1 MYICLCNNINETQ
14 IRQAAAQGANSL
26 ADLRDG
32 LGVASQ
38 CGQCACMAEAVLE
51 CEQQRLGSVPSWRAH
66 NWVVVWDQRLCCQ
79 LTGGGPYP

>member
-38 CGQCACMAEAVLE
+38 CDQCACMAEAVLE
-51 CEQQRLGSVPSWRAH
+51 CEQQRLGLYRTAGQRGPRTGHQPNGAAAH
-66 NWVVVWDQRLCCQ
+66 AAA
-79 LTGGGPYP
+79 